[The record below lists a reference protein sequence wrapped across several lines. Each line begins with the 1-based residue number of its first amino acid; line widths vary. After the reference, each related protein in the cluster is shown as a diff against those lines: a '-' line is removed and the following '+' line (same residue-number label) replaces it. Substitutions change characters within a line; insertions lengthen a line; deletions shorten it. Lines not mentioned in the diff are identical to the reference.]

1 MAHLRGWQLMLA
13 VAESS
18 AGSSSGVVDVGSTTG
33 APPMTSHVLWA
44 SLSMVAGFLEGAS
57 QEQVLQEAR
66 VRLDPCE

>member
-18 AGSSSGVVDVGSTTG
+18 AGRSSGVVDWS
-33 APPMTSHVLWA
+33 TSHDIPCALGFPH
-44 SLSMVAGFLEGAS
+44 MVAGFLEGAS